1 MTPMSSQQLPAP
13 IAARRRISAFFFRRR
28 WLRVLS
34 LLIPPVGWLL
44 VIYIASLVVL
54 LATAFWQQ
62 DVLSGQIIHTFTWD
76 NVKTLRTDPVIREV
90 TRRTVQM
97 AVLVTLTDIVLAFP
111 LAYYMARVA
120 SRHMRALLFVG
131 VLMPLWSSYL
141 IKAYTWRLMTGDQ
154 GTINWALGKV
164 SLGPVHIAFS
174 QTAMWLA
181 FSYIWLPYMVLPI
194 YAALER
200 IQPSLIEAS
209 GDLGGRA
216 WRTLRS
222 VILPLALPG
231 VAAGSIFTFSLTLG
245 DYIMVDLVG
254 GNKTDYLGSLIFE
267 YQGVANELPLAAAI
281 ALIPVAVITVYLLI
295 VKRLGAFEAL

>member
-1 MTPMSSQQLPAP
+1 MSSQQLPAP

-28 WLRVLS
+28 WLRVLT

-62 DVLSGQIIHTFTWD
+62 DVLSGQIVHTFTTD
-76 NVKTLRTDPVIREV
+76 NLKTLRTDPVIRAV

-97 AVLVTLTDIVLAFP
+97 AVLVTLTDIALAFP
-111 LAYYMARVA
+111 LAYYMARIA

-141 IKAYTWRLMTGDQ
+141 IKAYTWRLMTGDA
-154 GTINWALGKV
+154 GTINWALEKV
-164 SLGPVHIAFS
+164 GLGPVHIAFS

-181 FSYIWLPYMVLPI
+181 FSYIWLPYMVIPI

-200 IQPSLIEAS
+200 IPPSLIEAS
-209 GDLGGRA
+209 SDLGGRA
-216 WRTLRS
+216 WRTLRN

-231 VAAGSIFTFSLTLG
+231 IAAGSIFTFSLTLG

-254 GNKTDYLGSLIFE
+254 GNKTDYLGSLIFQ

>member
-1 MTPMSSQQLPAP
+1 MSSQQLPAP
-13 IAARRRISAFFFRRR
+13 VAARRRISAFFFRRR
-28 WLRVLS
+28 WLRVLT

-62 DVLSGQIIHTFTWD
+62 DVLSGQIVHTFTTD
-76 NVKTLRTDPVIREV
+76 NLKTLRTDPVIREV

-141 IKAYTWRLMTGDQ
+141 IKAYTWRLMTGDA
-154 GTINWALGKV
+154 GTINWALEKV
-164 SLGPVHIAFS
+164 GLGPVHIAFS

-181 FSYIWLPYMVLPI
+181 FSYIWLPYMVIPI

-200 IQPSLIEAS
+200 IPPSLIEAS
-209 GDLGGRA
+209 SDLGGRA
-216 WRTLRS
+216 WRTLRN

-231 VAAGSIFTFSLTLG
+231 IAAGSIFTFSLTLG

-254 GNKTDYLGSLIFE
+254 GNKTDYLGSLIFQ
-267 YQGVANELPLAAAI
+267 YQGIANELPLAAAI
-281 ALIPVAVITVYLLI
+281 ALIPVAVIAVYLLI

>member
-1 MTPMSSQQLPAP
+1 MSSQQLPAP

-28 WLRVLS
+28 WLRVVT
-34 LLIPPVGWLL
+34 LLIPPVSWLL
-44 VIYIASLVVL
+44 VIYIASLAVL

-62 DVLSGQIIHTFTWD
+62 DVLSGQIVHTFTTD
-76 NVKTLRTDPVIREV
+76 NLKTLRTDPVIRDV

-141 IKAYTWRLMTGDQ
+141 IKAYTWRLMTGDA
-154 GTINWALGKV
+154 GTINWALEKV
-164 SLGPVHIAFS
+164 GLGPVHIAFS

-181 FSYIWLPYMVLPI
+181 FSYIWLPYMVIPI

-200 IQPSLIEAS
+200 IPPSLIEAS
-209 GDLGGRA
+209 SDLGGRA
-216 WRTLRS
+216 WRTLRN

-231 VAAGSIFTFSLTLG
+231 IAAGSIFTFSLTLG

>member
-1 MTPMSSQQLPAP
+1 MSSQQLPAP

-28 WLRVLS
+28 WLRVVT
-34 LLIPPVGWLL
+34 LLIPPVSWLL
-44 VIYIASLVVL
+44 VIYIASLAVL

-62 DVLSGQIIHTFTWD
+62 DVLSGQIVHTFTTD
-76 NVKTLRTDPVIREV
+76 NLKTLRTDPVIRDV

-141 IKAYTWRLMTGDQ
+141 IKAYTWRLMTGDA
-154 GTINWALGKV
+154 GTINWALEKV
-164 SLGPVHIAFS
+164 GLGPVHIAFS

-181 FSYIWLPYMVLPI
+181 FSYIWLPYMVIPI

-200 IQPSLIEAS
+200 IPPSLIEAS
-209 GDLGGRA
+209 SDLGGRA
-216 WRTLRS
+216 WRTLRN

-231 VAAGSIFTFSLTLG
+231 IAAGSIFTFSLTLG

-254 GNKTDYLGSLIFE
+254 GNKTDFLGSVIYR
-267 YQGVANELPLAAAI
+267 YQGIANELPLAAAI
-281 ALIPVAVITVYLLI
+281 SLIPVAVIAVYLLI
-295 VKRLGAFEAL
+295 AKRLGAFEAL

>member
-1 MTPMSSQQLPAP
+1 MATQSVPAP
-13 IAARRRISAFFFRRR
+13 VAARRRLSAFLYRRR
-28 WLRVLS
+28 WLKLIA
-34 LLIPPVGWLL
+34 LLIPPFGWMV
-44 VIYIASLVVL
+44 VIYLAALAVL

-62 DVLSGQIIHTFTWD
+62 DVLSGKIIHTFTWD
-76 NVKTLRTDPVIREV
+76 NIQYIRHDPTIHKV
-90 TRRTVQM
+90 TRDTVQM
-97 AVLVTLTDIVLAFP
+97 AVVVTITDIVLAFP
-111 LAYYMARVA
+111 LAYYMVRIA
-120 SRHMRALLFVG
+120 SRRTRALLLVG

-141 IKAYTWRLMTGDQ
+141 IKAYTWRLMTGDD

-164 SLGPVHIAFS
+164 GLGPLHIAFT

-200 IQPSLIEAS
+200 IPNSLIEAS
-209 GDLGGRA
+209 EDLGGRA

-222 VILPLALPG
+222 VVLPLALPG
-231 VAAGSIFTFSLTLG
+231 IAAGSIFTFSLTLG

-254 GNKTDYLGSLIFE
+254 GNKTDFLGSIIYR
-267 YQGVANELPLAAAI
+267 YQGVANDLPLAAAVAI
-281 ALIPVAVITVYLLI
+281 IPVVVITVYLLL

>member
-1 MTPMSSQQLPAP
+1 MSSQQLPAP
-13 IAARRRISAFFFRRR
+13 IATRRRISTFFFRRR
-28 WLRVLS
+28 WLRVLT

-44 VIYIASLVVL
+44 VVYIASLVVL

-62 DVLSGQIIHTFTWD
+62 DVLSGQIVHTFTTD
-76 NVKTLRTDPVIREV
+76 NLKTLRTDPVIRAV

-97 AVLVTLTDIVLAFP
+97 AVLVTLTDIALAFP
-111 LAYYMARVA
+111 LAYYMARIA
-120 SRHMRALLFVG
+120 SRHMRALLFIG

-141 IKAYTWRLMTGDQ
+141 IKAYTWRLMTGDA
-154 GTINWALGKV
+154 GTINWALEKV
-164 SLGPVHIAFS
+164 GLGPVHIAFS

-181 FSYIWLPYMVLPI
+181 FSYIWLPYMVIPI

-200 IQPSLIEAS
+200 IPPSLIEAS
-209 GDLGGRA
+209 SDLGGRA
-216 WRTLRS
+216 WRTLRN

-231 VAAGSIFTFSLTLG
+231 IAAGSIFTFSLTLG

-254 GNKTDYLGSLIFE
+254 GNKTDYLGSLIFQ

>member
-1 MTPMSSQQLPAP
+1 MSSQQLPAL

-28 WLRVLS
+28 WLRVLT

-62 DVLSGQIIHTFTWD
+62 NPLTGQVVHSFTTD
-76 NVKTLRTDPVIREV
+76 NLKTLRTDPATREV

-97 AVLVTLTDIVLAFP
+97 AILVTLTDIVLAFP
-111 LAYYMARVA
+111 LAYYMARIA

-141 IKAYTWRLMTGDQ
+141 IKAYTWRLMTGDA
-154 GTINWALGKV
+154 GTINWALEKV
-164 SLGPVHIAFS
+164 GLGPVHIAFS

-200 IQPSLIEAS
+200 IPPSLIEAS
-209 GDLGGRA
+209 SDLGGRA
-216 WRTLRS
+216 WRTLRN

-231 VAAGSIFTFSLTLG
+231 IAAGSIFTFSLTLG

-267 YQGVANELPLAAAI
+267 YQGIANELPLAAAI
-281 ALIPVAVITVYLLI
+281 ALIPVAVIAVYLLI

>member
-1 MTPMSSQQLPAP
+1 MSSQQLPAP
-13 IAARRRISAFFFRRR
+13 VSARRRISAFFFRRR

-62 DVLSGQIIHTFTWD
+62 DVLSGQIVHTFTTD
-76 NVKTLRTDPVIREV
+76 NVKTLRTDPVIRDV

-97 AVLVTLTDIVLAFP
+97 AVLVTLTDIALAFP
-111 LAYYMARVA
+111 LACYMARIA

-141 IKAYTWRLMTGDQ
+141 IKAYTWRLMTGDA
-154 GTINWALGKV
+154 GTINWALEKV
-164 SLGPVHIAFS
+164 GFGPVHIAFS

-181 FSYIWLPYMVLPI
+181 FSYIWLPYMVIPI

-200 IQPSLIEAS
+200 IPPSLIEAS
-209 GDLGGRA
+209 SDLGGRA
-216 WRTLRS
+216 WRTLRN
-222 VILPLALPG
+222 VILP
-231 VAAGSIFTFSLTLG
+231 
-245 DYIMVDLVG
+245 
-254 GNKTDYLGSLIFE
+254 
-267 YQGVANELPLAAAI
+267 
-281 ALIPVAVITVYLLI
+281 
-295 VKRLGAFEAL
+295 

>member
-1 MTPMSSQQLPAP
+1 MATESVSAP
-13 IAARRRISAFFFRRR
+13 IAARRRVSAFFYRRR
-28 WLRVLS
+28 WLKLIA
-34 LLIPPVGWLL
+34 LLIPPFGWMVVVYLAAL
-44 VIYIASLVVL
+44 AVL

-62 DVLSGQIIHTFTWD
+62 DVLSGKIIHTFTWD
-76 NVKTLRTDPVIREV
+76 NVQYVRQDATVHKV
-90 TRRTVQM
+90 TRTTVQM
-97 AVLVTLTDIVLAFP
+97 AVIVTLTDIVLAFP
-111 LAYYMARVA
+111 LAYYMVRIA
-120 SRHMRALLFVG
+120 SRRTRSLLLVG

-141 IKAYTWRLMTGDQ
+141 IKAYTWRLMTSND
-154 GTINWALGKV
+154 GTINWALDKV
-164 SLGPVHIAFS
+164 GLGPLHIAFT

-200 IQPSLIEAS
+200 IPNSLIEAS

-254 GNKTDYLGSLIFE
+254 GNKTDFLGSLIFR
-267 YQGVANELPLAAAI
+267 YQGVANDLPLAAAI
-281 ALIPVAVITVYLLI
+281 AIIPVVVITIYLLL

>member
-1 MTPMSSQQLPAP
+1 MATESVSAP
-13 IAARRRISAFFFRRR
+13 VAARRRVSAFFYRRR
-28 WLRVLS
+28 WLKLIA
-34 LLIPPVGWLL
+34 LLIPPFGWMVVVYLAAL
-44 VIYIASLVVL
+44 AVL

-62 DVLSGQIIHTFTWD
+62 DVLSGKIIHTFTWD
-76 NVKTLRTDPVIREV
+76 NVQYVRHDATVHKV
-90 TRRTVQM
+90 TRTTVQM
-97 AVLVTLTDIVLAFP
+97 AVIVTLTDIVLAFP
-111 LAYYMARVA
+111 LAYYMVRIA
-120 SRHMRALLFVG
+120 SRRTRSLLLVG

-141 IKAYTWRLMTGDQ
+141 IKAYTWRLMTSND
-154 GTINWALGKV
+154 GTINWALDKV
-164 SLGPVHIAFS
+164 GLGPLHIAFT

-200 IQPSLIEAS
+200 IPNSLIEAS

-254 GNKTDYLGSLIFE
+254 GNKTDFLGSLIFR
-267 YQGVANELPLAAAI
+267 YQGVANDLPLAAAI
-281 ALIPVAVITVYLLI
+281 AIIPVVVITIYLLL

>member
-1 MTPMSSQQLPAP
+1 MATESVSAP
-13 IAARRRISAFFFRRR
+13 IAARRRVSAFFYRRR
-28 WLRVLS
+28 WLKLIA
-34 LLIPPVGWLL
+34 LLIPPFGWMVVVYLAAL
-44 VIYIASLVVL
+44 AVL

-62 DVLSGQIIHTFTWD
+62 DVLSGKIIHTFTWD
-76 NVKTLRTDPVIREV
+76 NVQYVRHDATVHKV
-90 TRRTVQM
+90 TRTTVQM
-97 AVLVTLTDIVLAFP
+97 AVIVTLTDIVLAFP
-111 LAYYMARVA
+111 LAYYMVRIA
-120 SRHMRALLFVG
+120 SRRTRSLLLVG

-141 IKAYTWRLMTGDQ
+141 IKAYTWRLMTSND
-154 GTINWALGKV
+154 GTINWALDKV
-164 SLGPVHIAFS
+164 GLGPLHIAFT

-200 IQPSLIEAS
+200 IPNSLIEAS

-254 GNKTDYLGSLIFE
+254 GNKTDFLGSLIFR
-267 YQGVANELPLAAAI
+267 YQGVANDLPLAAAI
-281 ALIPVAVITVYLLI
+281 AIIPVVVITIYLLL

>member
-1 MTPMSSQQLPAP
+1 MSSQQLPAP
-13 IAARRRISAFFFRRR
+13 IAARRRISGFFFRRS
-28 WLRVLS
+28 WLRVLT

-76 NVKTLRTDPVIREV
+76 NLKTLRTDPVIREV

-97 AVLVTLTDIVLAFP
+97 AVLVTVTDIVLAFP
-111 LAYYMARVA
+111 LAYYMARIA
-120 SRHMRALLFVG
+120 SRHTRALLFVG

-154 GTINWALGKV
+154 GTINWALEKV

-231 VAAGSIFTFSLTLG
+231 IAAGSIFTFSLTLG

-254 GNKTDYLGSLIFE
+254 GNKTDYLGSLIFQ

>member
-1 MTPMSSQQLPAP
+1 MSSQQLPAP
-13 IAARRRISAFFFRRR
+13 IAARRRISAFFFRRS
-28 WLRVLS
+28 WLRVLT

-111 LAYYMARVA
+111 LAYYMARIA
-120 SRHMRALLFVG
+120 SRHTRALLFVG

-154 GTINWALGKV
+154 GTINWALEKV

-209 GDLGGRA
+209 SDLGGRA

-231 VAAGSIFTFSLTLG
+231 IAAGSIFTFSLTLG

-254 GNKTDYLGSLIFE
+254 GNKTDYLGSLIFQ

>member
-1 MTPMSSQQLPAP
+1 MSSQQLPAP
-13 IAARRRISAFFFRRR
+13 IAARRRISAFFFRRS
-28 WLRVLS
+28 WLRVLT

-97 AVLVTLTDIVLAFP
+97 AVLVTVTDIVLAFP
-111 LAYYMARVA
+111 LAYYMARIA
-120 SRHMRALLFVG
+120 SRHTRALLFVG

-154 GTINWALGKV
+154 GTINWALEKV

-209 GDLGGRA
+209 SDLGGRA

-231 VAAGSIFTFSLTLG
+231 IAAGSIFTFSLTLG

-254 GNKTDYLGSLIFE
+254 GNKTDYLGSLIFQ

-281 ALIPVAVITVYLLI
+281 ALIPVAVITVYLLF

>member
-1 MTPMSSQQLPAP
+1 MSSQQLPAP

-28 WLRVLS
+28 WLRVLT

-62 DVLSGQIIHTFTWD
+62 DVLSGQIVHTFTTD
-76 NVKTLRTDPVIREV
+76 NLKTLRTDPVIREV

-97 AVLVTLTDIVLAFP
+97 AVLVTLTDIALAFP
-111 LAYYMARVA
+111 LAYYMARIA

-141 IKAYTWRLMTGDQ
+141 IKAYTWRLMTGDA
-154 GTINWALGKV
+154 GTINWALEKV
-164 SLGPVHIAFS
+164 GLGPVHIAFS

-181 FSYIWLPYMVLPI
+181 FSYIWLPYMVIPI

-200 IQPSLIEAS
+200 IPPSLIEAS
-209 GDLGGRA
+209 SDLGGRA
-216 WRTLRS
+216 WRTLRN

-231 VAAGSIFTFSLTLG
+231 IAAGSIFTFSLTLG

-254 GNKTDYLGSLIFE
+254 GNKTDYLGSLIFQ
-267 YQGVANELPLAAAI
+267 YQGIANELPLAAAI
-281 ALIPVAVITVYLLI
+281 ALIPVAVIAVYLLI

>member
-1 MTPMSSQQLPAP
+1 MSSQQPAP
-13 IAARRRISAFFFRRR
+13 IAARRRISAFFFRRS
-28 WLRVLS
+28 WLRVLT

-97 AVLVTLTDIVLAFP
+97 AVLVTVTDIVLAFP
-111 LAYYMARVA
+111 LAYYMARIA
-120 SRHMRALLFVG
+120 SRHTRALLFVG

-154 GTINWALGKV
+154 GTINWALEKV

-209 GDLGGRA
+209 SDLGGRA

-231 VAAGSIFTFSLTLG
+231 IAAGSIFTFSLTLG
-245 DYIMVDLVG
+245 DYFMVDLVG
-254 GNKTDYLGSLIFE
+254 GNKTDYLGSLIFQ

-281 ALIPVAVITVYLLI
+281 ALIPVAVITVYLLF

>member
-1 MTPMSSQQLPAP
+1 MSSQQLPAP

-28 WLRVLS
+28 WLRVLT

-62 DVLSGQIIHTFTWD
+62 DVLSGQIVHTFTTD
-76 NVKTLRTDPVIREV
+76 NLKTLRTDPVIRAV

-97 AVLVTLTDIVLAFP
+97 AVLVTLTDIALAFP
-111 LAYYMARVA
+111 LAYYMARIA

-141 IKAYTWRLMTGDQ
+141 IKAYTWRLMTGDA
-154 GTINWALGKV
+154 GTINWALEKV
-164 SLGPVHIAFS
+164 GLGPVHIAFS

-181 FSYIWLPYMVLPI
+181 FSYIWLPYMVIPI

-200 IQPSLIEAS
+200 IPPSLIEAS
-209 GDLGGRA
+209 SDLGGRA
-216 WRTLRS
+216 WRTLRI

-231 VAAGSIFTFSLTLG
+231 IAAGSIFTFSLTLG

-254 GNKTDYLGSLIFE
+254 GNKTDYLGSLIFQ

>member
-1 MTPMSSQQLPAP
+1 MATESASAP
-13 IAARRRISAFFFRRR
+13 IAARRRVSAFFYRRR
-28 WLRVLS
+28 WLKLIA
-34 LLIPPVGWLL
+34 LLIPPFGWMVVVYLAAL
-44 VIYIASLVVL
+44 AVL

-62 DVLSGQIIHTFTWD
+62 DVLSGKIIHTFTWD
-76 NVKTLRTDPVIREV
+76 NIQYVRHDATVHKV
-90 TRRTVQM
+90 TRTTVQM
-97 AVLVTLTDIVLAFP
+97 AVIVTLTDIVLAFP
-111 LAYYMARVA
+111 LAYYMVRIA
-120 SRHMRALLFVG
+120 SRRTRGLLLVG

-141 IKAYTWRLMTGDQ
+141 IKAYTWRLMTSND
-154 GTINWALGKV
+154 GTINWALDKV
-164 SLGPVHIAFS
+164 GLGPLHIAFT

-200 IQPSLIEAS
+200 IPNSLIEAS

-254 GNKTDYLGSLIFE
+254 GNKTDFLGSLIFR
-267 YQGVANELPLAAAI
+267 YQGVANDLPLAAAI
-281 ALIPVAVITVYLLI
+281 AIIPVVVITIYLLL